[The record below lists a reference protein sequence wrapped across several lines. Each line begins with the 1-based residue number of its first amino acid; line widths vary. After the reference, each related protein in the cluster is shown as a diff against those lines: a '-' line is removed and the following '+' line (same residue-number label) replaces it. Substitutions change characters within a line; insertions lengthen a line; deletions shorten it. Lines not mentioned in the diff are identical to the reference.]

1 MRMPIALGLGWPE
14 RVPDAAPGCDWTK
27 AATWTF
33 FPLDDEA
40 FPSVALARHVG
51 SLGGTAPA
59 VFNAANEECV
69 DAFLAGRLPFT
80 GIVDTVAQVVK
91 EHGIPDTGTS
101 LTVEDVLNA
110 EQWARIR
117 ARELAEQATTEAA
130 RV

>member
-1 MRMPIALGLGWPE
+1 
-14 RVPDAAPGCDWTK
+14 
-27 AATWTF
+27 
-33 FPLDDEA
+33 
-40 FPSVALARHVG
+40 
-51 SLGGTAPA
+51 

-91 EHGIPDTGTS
+91 EHEPSITGVTGTS